1 MVWPFKKRQKKDA
14 GGERRTWSEKAQP
27 QQPAGATVLPSTPP
41 TSSSSV
47 QRRTSNGGRP
57 RQRSNRGAPNEKG
70 TEAQPAETLKKPASP
85 GKESMPRACGSIED
99 ITALPVGRRLDCSP
113 HLRPIDLGRPPIPYN
128 FRPHSTSQTSI
139 QPPEAKP
146 SRSQT
151 LRSRRSGYDS
161 GSPARRRSGKR
172 RKDEHLREEE
182 IRAMT
187 APIPIPKRPGEGPL
201 RRDSKKLRSLSGAR
215 DSTISLPPQ
224 GSIHSSMS
232 GIMEQRGWEV
242 GSFDVFSARPHVRL
256 SGTPTYTYISPSS
269 ILSASHIPRDQP
281 VREKKLKRPETRDS
295 AKKRQTIGHE
305 ADDYDASDLRMLLER
320 DAKRRE
326 RRKKEE
332 QEKLDRKLRSW
343 AARNRG
349 DSDLKRRDGEETHA
363 EEHREREVLTPPTD
377 VHPALRDQPTVTEAD
392 IVGLGI
398 GASGDIERSKSE
410 QTITPHDPFAD
421 SVPSPQP
428 TESELE
434 RELHMPGAFSPVQTP
449 LEDPTIHTAQ
459 AVRIS
464 QTYTPP
470 LSPVRAGQMERMPS
484 GLAQSTSASELP
496 DPTPVAVP
504 ERKISESRERR
515 PGAWAS
521 LFRRG
526 GTNLRKDGKASAS
539 QGSFSNTSRES
550 MRNHPLP
557 THLVDTQT
565 MPLRRTSGTPVRT
578 QSKFREDLPEMPIS
592 PPDSRMPSPDVTVAA
607 AAAAAARRGRHSP
620 VPMDI
625 PGAGNRD
632 FDPDLSMQ
640 GRNDTP
646 ISPSIRGHG
655 LMSAS
660 LASVDSEGSWLASS
674 TKRQSG
680 QSALSR
686 GMGSLSR
693 RNQEFVGSYEELGGD
708 RDAEYV
714 ARRASSPGLIGHGI
728 SNSAL
733 VGLSPYEGSDYGERP
748 AAVAPG
754 EPVPVHGSVRRQ
766 PTLVR
771 RDPRVKSR
779 EGLLTEISAELE
791 DAEDS
796 PISAT
801 GKSDLDEISDPSE
814 SQLRSA
820 RSVNYG
826 KGHARQMSAGS
837 ARLMDIKR
845 PSIDASRGGGDLALK
860 RASRTSQP

>member
-14 GGERRTWSEKAQP
+14 GGERRPSSEKEHP
-27 QQPAGATVLPSTPP
+27 RQPAGATALAASPTT
-41 TSSSSV
+41 TSSPVRRRSS
-47 QRRTSNGGRP
+47 RAGPKKKAIERL
-57 RQRSNRGAPNEKG
+57 
-70 TEAQPAETLKKPASP
+70 PAEALQRQAST
-85 GKESMPRACGSIED
+85 GQENMPRGRGSVED
-99 ITALPVGRRLDCSP
+99 ITALPVSRRLDSSP
-113 HLRPIDLGRPPIPYN
+113 HLRQVDLQRPPIPYN
-128 FRPHSTSQTSI
+128 FRPHSASQTSI
-139 QPPEAKP
+139 QRTEAKP
-146 SRSQT
+146 SRPQT

-161 GSPARRRSGKR
+161 GSPVRRRSSKR
-172 RKDEHLREEE
+172 RKDDYLREEE
-182 IRAMT
+182 IRAMS

-201 RRDSKKLRSLSGAR
+201 RRDSKKLRSLGGAR
-215 DSTISLPPQ
+215 DSTVSLPPQ

-256 SGTPTYTYISPSS
+256 SGTPTYTYVSPSS
-269 ILSASHIPRDQP
+269 ILSASNISRDQP
-281 VREKKLKRPETRDS
+281 TREKKMKRPETRES
-295 AKKRQTIGHE
+295 AKKRQTIGEE
-305 ADDYDASDLRMLLER
+305 ADEFDASDLRMLLER

-326 RRKKEE
+326 RRKKEQ
-332 QEKLDRKLRSW
+332 QEKIDRKLRSR

-349 DSDLKRRDGEETHA
+349 DSDRKHRDAEETQSRT
-363 EEHREREVLTPPTD
+363 EEQGAREVLTPPTD
-377 VHPALRDQPTVTEAD
+377 VHPALRDRPTVTEAD
-392 IVGLGI
+392 VAGLGI
-398 GASGDIERSKSE
+398 GASRDIEQSKSE
-410 QTITPHDPFAD
+410 QTVTPQDPFAD
-421 SVPSPQP
+421 PVPPSRPS
-428 TESELE
+428 ESELE
-434 RELHMPGAFSPVQTP
+434 AEHQIPVALSPVQTP
-449 LEDPTIHTAQ
+449 LEDPTVHTAR
-459 AVRIS
+459 AVRLS

-470 LSPVRAGQMERMPS
+470 LSPIRPGQMERVPS
-484 GLAQSTSASELP
+484 GLVQSTSASDLP
-496 DPTPVAVP
+496 DPIPIAVP
-504 ERKISESRERR
+504 ERKISASRERR

-526 GTNLRKDGKASAS
+526 TNFRKDIKTSPS

-550 MRNHPLP
+550 MRNQPLP
-557 THLVDTQT
+557 AHLVDNQHVL
-565 MPLRRTSGTPVRT
+565 LRRTSGTPVRT

-592 PPDSRMPSPDVTVAA
+592 PPDSRMPSPDVTAA
-607 AAAAAARRGRHSP
+607 AATAAAARRRHSP

-625 PGAGNRD
+625 PGAENRES
-632 FDPDLSMQ
+632 DPDHGTH

-674 TKRQSG
+674 TKRQSS

-693 RNQEFVGSYEELGGD
+693 RNQDFVGSYEELGGD

-714 ARRASSPGLIGHGI
+714 ARRASSPALTGHRV
-728 SNSAL
+728 SNPAL
-733 VGLSPYEGSDYGERP
+733 VGPSPDEESEYSEMHAAESLS
-748 AAVAPG
+748 
-754 EPVPVHGSVRRQ
+754 EPLAVHGSVRRQ

-779 EGLLTEISAELE
+779 EGLLTEISTEPE

-801 GKSDLDEISDPSE
+801 GRSDFEEISEPSDTLV
-814 SQLRSA
+814 QSA

-845 PSIDASRGGGDLALK
+845 PSVEAARGAGDAALK